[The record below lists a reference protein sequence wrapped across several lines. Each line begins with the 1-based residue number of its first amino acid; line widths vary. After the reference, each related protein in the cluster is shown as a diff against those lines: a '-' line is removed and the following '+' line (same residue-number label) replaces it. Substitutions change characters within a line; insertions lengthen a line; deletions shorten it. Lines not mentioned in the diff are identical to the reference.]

1 MGRIAKLI
9 SVLPL
14 LQSVLGIAVLLTLG
28 WLASENR
35 RVVAWRVIAAGL
47 TIQIVAALAIFHLPF
62 GRHVFL
68 VANDAVV
75 ALLAQAQHGA
85 EFVFGPLAIPPGQ
98 PGSLGF
104 VLAFQ
109 ALPTAIFFAAL
120 TAFLYQIGLLPRL
133 IRGFAHLFRRSL
145 GVSGVEAM
153 TAASNLFVGIES
165 ALTIRPYLAKLQ
177 RHEFAVILTAGMAT
191 IASTVLGLY
200 VAALAPVFPT
210 IAGHLLTA
218 NLLSAPAAIIFARLL
233 VPPPLTEPPTATE
246 LIFEFERK
254 SNWIQS
260 LTEGA
265 QEGLKLV
272 FGITAVLIAFVGLL
286 ALLNLIV
293 GGIGGWIG
301 YPEFQVQT
309 FLGWIF
315 APLAWLMGVPGS
327 DAIRV
332 GELLGLRLVAT
343 EVPAYFELSKWM
355 GSAQPLDPRSMVITV
370 YALCGFAHV
379 PSLGIFVGG
388 LTALVP
394 ERAADIGSIAVR
406 CLLAATLACLLTGA
420 VAGLVCG
427 SNPAFLLAP

>member
-1 MGRIAKLI
+1 MLT
-9 SVLPL
+9 L
-14 LQSVLGIAVLLTLG
+14 LQSLLGIFILLLVG
-28 WLASENR
+28 WLLSENR
-35 RVVAWRVIAAGL
+35 RVIAWRVIGVGL
-47 TIQIVAALAIFHLPF
+47 SIQIVAALAIFHLPF
-62 GRHVFL
+62 GRQVFL
-68 VANDAVV
+68 VVNQAVV
-75 ALLAQAQHGA
+75 TLLAQAQRGA
-85 EFVFGPLAIPPGQ
+85 EFVFGPLAVPPGE

-120 TAFLYQIGLLPRL
+120 TALLYHVGLLPKL
-133 IRGFAHLFRRSL
+133 IRGFTHLFRRSL

-177 RHEFAVILTAGMAT
+177 RHELAVILTAGMAT
-191 IASTVLGLY
+191 IASTVLGIY

-218 NLLSAPAAIIFARLL
+218 NFLSAPAAIIFARLL
-233 VPPPLTEPPTATE
+233 IPPSAIGANTAPEP
-246 LIFEFERK
+246 IFEFERK
-254 SNWIQS
+254 SNWIES
-260 LTEGA
+260 LTSGS

-286 ALLNLIV
+286 ALLNVIV
-293 GGIGGWIG
+293 GGIGGWFG
-301 YPEFQVQT
+301 HPGFQIQT

-315 APLAWLMGVPGS
+315 APFAWLIGVPTGES
-327 DAIRV
+327 VRV

-355 GSAQPLDPRSMVITV
+355 TSGLPLDPRTMVITV

-394 ERAADIGSIAVR
+394 ERAADIGSIAIR
-406 CLLAATLACLLTGA
+406 CLIAATLACLLTGA
-420 VAGLVCG
+420 IAGLVCG
-427 SNPAFLLAP
+427 PNPSSLLAP

>member
-1 MGRIAKLI
+1 MLT
-9 SVLPL
+9 L
-14 LQSVLGIAVLLTLG
+14 LQSLLGIFILLLVG
-28 WLASENR
+28 WLLSENR
-35 RVVAWRVIAAGL
+35 RVIAWRVIGVGL
-47 TIQIVAALAIFHLPF
+47 SIQIVAALAIFHLPF
-62 GRHVFL
+62 GRQVFL
-68 VANDAVV
+68 VVNQAVV
-75 ALLAQAQHGA
+75 TLLAQAQRGA
-85 EFVFGPLAIPPGQ
+85 EFVFGPLAVPPGE

-120 TAFLYQIGLLPRL
+120 TALLYHVGLLPKL
-133 IRGFAHLFRRSL
+133 IRGFTHLFRRSL

-177 RHEFAVILTAGMAT
+177 RHELAVILTAGMAT
-191 IASTVLGLY
+191 IASTVLGIY

-218 NLLSAPAAIIFARLL
+218 NFLSAPAAIIFARLL
-233 VPPPLTEPPTATE
+233 IPPSAIGANTAPEP
-246 LIFEFERK
+246 IFEFERK
-254 SNWIQS
+254 SNWIES
-260 LTEGA
+260 LTSGS

-286 ALLNLIV
+286 ALLNVIV
-293 GGIGGWIG
+293 GGIGGWFG
-301 YPEFQVQT
+301 HPGFQIQT

-315 APLAWLMGVPGS
+315 APFAWLIGVPTGES
-327 DAIRV
+327 VRV

-355 GSAQPLDPRSMVITV
+355 TSGLPLDPRTMVITV

-394 ERAADIGSIAVR
+394 ERAADIGSIAIR
-406 CLLAATLACLLTGA
+406 CLIAATLACLLTGA
-420 VAGLVCG
+420 IAGLVCG
-427 SNPAFLLAP
+427 PNPSSLLACR